1 MPGLKINVGGGSSIG
16 GNTLGGGSRLGQSGP
31 ATVAQVAY
39 GGGASPNTDSKFGYV
54 HVHIGVTA
62 AALAMAV
69 FVRHSLPSGM
79 KKTFDLVVIE
89 MTLAVPIY
97 ASAGVW
103 ARKQLHFGP
112 PEGIMHD
119 VARITKGFTP

>member
-1 MPGLKINVGGGSSIG
+1 MPGLNIRVGGGNSIG
-16 GNTLGGGSRLGQSGP
+16 ATTRMGQSGP

-39 GGGASPNTDSKFGYV
+39 GGGAAPHTSSQGIGFHHT
-54 HVHIGVTA
+54 HIAITTG
-62 AALAMAV
+62 ALAMAL

-79 KKTFDLVVIE
+79 KRTFDLVVIE

-103 ARKQLHFGP
+103 ARKQLQYGP
-112 PEGIMHD
+112 SSGPMHGI
-119 VARITKGFTP
+119 ARVTKGFTP

>member
-1 MPGLKINVGGGSSIG
+1 MPGLNIRVGGGNSIG
-16 GNTLGGGSRLGQSGP
+16 SGSRMGQSGP

-39 GGGASPNTDSKFGYV
+39 GGGAAPSTGRRFGYE
-54 HVHIGVTA
+54 HAHIGLTT

-89 MTLAVPIY
+89 ITLAVPIY
-97 ASAGVW
+97 ASAGIW
-103 ARKQLHFGP
+103 ARKQLHYGAPTGP
-112 PEGIMHD
+112 LHD
-119 VARITKGFTP
+119 VARLTKGFTP

>member
-16 GNTLGGGSRLGQSGP
+16 GGSRLGQSGP
-31 ATVAQVAY
+31 ATVAQMAY
-39 GGGASPNTDSKFGYV
+39 GGGSSPNTQSKFGYA
-54 HVHIGVTA
+54 HVHIGVTT

-69 FVRHSLPSGM
+69 FVRHSLPSST
-79 KKTFDLVVIE
+79 KKIFDLVVIE

-112 PEGIMHD
+112 PSGVVHD
-119 VARITKGFTP
+119 VARVAKGFTP